1 MWPLIV
7 SNDVILPV
15 LGYALVSVASIC
27 KGYSARRAWAFSFVV
42 IGWVIVTLGALLFT
56 MLIALGDVQF
66 ITNGDTS
73 TVTLGSLLLLVV
85 PLFVALYFFSAA
97 KRLRQKSGNG
107 DVRS

>member
-7 SNDVILPV
+7 SNDVILPA
-15 LGYALVSVASIC
+15 LAYALVSVAFIR
-27 KGYSARRAWAFSFVV
+27 KGYSARRAWSFSFVV

-56 MLIALGDVQF
+56 MLIAAGDVAF

-73 TVTLGSLLLLVV
+73 TAMFGFLLLLVV

-97 KRLRQKSGNG
+97 KRLRHESENG